1 MIRNGQPHEKC
12 SLWVNK
18 QESIIKFRGGG
29 RNINGNF
36 VSDRTTEA
44 IVKLPQVWPLKG
56 DLTTPLNR
64 KFLSVLINSRLEPH
78 EATFHQVWCV
88 SLMGSFFAYLRV
100 PCPKGGLTTPL
111 NRKFWSVLID
121 SRLGPHE
128 TTFHQILCI
137 LLMGSELML
146 SDQFR
151 RPPLAACTRA
161 GDLTKV
167 ILNQDTI
174 RSHPICSNNL
184 SLMGSLFRP

>member
-1 MIRNGQPHEKC
+1 MIRNGHPHEKF

-18 QESIIKFRGGG
+18 QESTIKFRGGG
-29 RNINGNF
+29 KNISGNF

-64 KFLSVLINSRLEPH
+64 KFLSVLIDSRSGVH

-111 NRKFWSVLID
+111 NRKFLSVLVD
-121 SRLGPHE
+121 SRSGTHE
-128 TTFHQILCI
+128 ATFHQVWCI
-137 LLMGSELML
+137 
-146 SDQFR
+146 
-151 RPPLAACTRA
+151 
-161 GDLTKV
+161 
-167 ILNQDTI
+167 
-174 RSHPICSNNL
+174 
-184 SLMGSLFRP
+184 SLMGSIPALFTPS